1 MRCGDH
7 GNALRQFGAGQ
18 ELRCARIGAL
28 CKIYY
33 SVPLSKARFEFRW
46 RDQFN
51 LSLDPDTA
59 EQYHD
64 QTLPAEGAKTAHFC
78 SMCGPKFCSMKI
90 SQEVREFARLQ
101 NQPAEGFIAASEADL
116 SAEAL
121 AKAEEGMAEMSKVY
135 DETGRELYMGAGDR
149 EHD

>member
-1 MRCGDH
+1 VKVGVVTYKLAAHAADLAKGHPAAQVRDD
-7 GNALRQFGAGQ
+7 A
-18 ELRCARIGAL
+18 
-28 CKIYY
+28 
-33 SVPLSKARFEFRW
+33 LSKARFEFRW

-101 NQPAEGFIAASEADL
+101 NQGSEGFIAAAEADL

-135 DETGRELYMGAGDR
+135 DETGRELYMGQGDR